1 MEVVLRRLHWKT
13 VLIYLDDIIVFSKD
27 FETHMERLAEVFTRL
42 KAAGLKLK
50 PSKCQ
55 LFGERVQYLGHVVS
69 AQGGERD
76 PVKVHAVAEW
86 PVPKH
91 RTDVRAFLGTCGYYR
106 RFIADYSSVA
116 KPLFQLSSP
125 EHKFEWTTAC
135 HEAFTSL
142 KKRLT
147 QAPILAYPDYSK
159 PFIVDT
165 DASQVAMGAVLS
177 QVHDG
182 AERVVVYYSKT
193 FTPEQSNYCVTR
205 KELLAIV
212 KALKHFRPHLYGR
225 KFKVRTDH
233 ASLTWLL
240 KTSTPSGQLGRW
252 METLAEFD
260 FELEFRRGL
269 KHNNADGLSRP
280 VCQDCKQCAR
290 MAVVNIQPLEG
301 LADYQSKCSEVRPVY
316 NTLKEGSILDPA
328 TCAKGTSLLLALK
341 DRLSFTHDKDLQI
354 TLDLRG
360 RTCQVPIC
368 PVT

>member
-1 MEVVLRRLHWKT
+1 M
-13 VLIYLDDIIVFSKD
+13 
-27 FETHMERLAEVFTRL
+27 
-42 KAAGLKLK
+42 
-50 PSKCQ
+50 
-55 LFGERVQYLGHVVS
+55 
-69 AQGGERD
+69 
-76 PVKVHAVAEW
+76 
-86 PVPKH
+86 
-91 RTDVRAFLGTCGYYR
+91 
-106 RFIADYSSVA
+106 
-116 KPLFQLSSP
+116 
-125 EHKFEWTTAC
+125 
-135 HEAFTSL
+135 
-142 KKRLT
+142 
-147 QAPILAYPDYSK
+147 
-159 PFIVDT
+159 
-165 DASQVAMGAVLS
+165 
-177 QVHDG
+177 
-182 AERVVVYYSKT
+182 VYYSKT

-205 KELLAIV
+205 KKLLAIV

-290 MAVVNIQPLEG
+290 IAVVNIQPLEG